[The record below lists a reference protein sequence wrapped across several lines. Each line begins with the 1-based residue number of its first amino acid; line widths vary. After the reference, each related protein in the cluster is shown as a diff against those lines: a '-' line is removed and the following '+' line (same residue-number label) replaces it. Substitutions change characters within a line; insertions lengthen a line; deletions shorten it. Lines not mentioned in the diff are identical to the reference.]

1 MLTAAVSLIG
11 IIFIAI
17 QWSFGRKQKE
27 LKYGEVCNYYGF
39 SEHRGFLMGV
49 AAILIVIFHCE
60 FFTEASSDI
69 GIINSFFVILWQF
82 NIGVEMFLVV
92 SGIGLYFS
100 FEKNKVCFSQYY
112 TKRLLNVYLISLIVD
127 LPYIICLNLF
137 VEKQGMVYNFL
148 EWTKLHNWMG
158 KSDLSWYVAFVMV
171 LYALYPLIY
180 KLMKKLEKTK
190 FEFFTVCAVCIFI
203 FALCIVLYVFQPKLY
218 DAVEIALTRV
228 PIFIIGCYLGK
239 FVYNKQQYGNMFYI
253 VCIIG
258 ILLWMILTNMT
269 DNLMVQRF
277 SHCLLALAI
286 CVVLIPIAGF
296 LKSKINF
303 IYRFF
308 AFCGSM
314 SLEIY
319 LVHMNVE
326 RFLFKF
332 ITKNGD
338 SFTIPHYIAA
348 AAISFVIAYL
358 ISKLRRLIIN
368 RYMDYCKRKNTL
380 QSSNE

>member
-1 MLTAAVSLIG
+1 MLTAAVSLAG
-11 IIFIAI
+11 IIFIVI
-17 QWSFGRKQKE
+17 QWLFGRKQKK
-27 LKYGEVCNYYGF
+27 LKDGKACNYYGF

-49 AAILIVIFHCE
+49 AAILIVLFHME
-60 FFTEASSDI
+60 YFTEAGSDI
-69 GIINSFFVILWQF
+69 GIINSVFSSLWQF
-82 NIGVEMFLVV
+82 NVGVEMFLIL

-100 FEKNKVCFSQYY
+100 FENKSTGFKSYY

-137 VEKQGMVYNFL
+137 VEKQGIVYNFL

-190 FEFFTVCAVCIFI
+190 FEFLIVFSVCIFI
-203 FALCIVLYVFQPKLY
+203 FALCVVLYVLKPNLY

-228 PIFIIGCYLGK
+228 PAFFIGCYLGK
-239 FVYNKQQYGNMFYI
+239 FVYNKRKFGNMLYI
-253 VCIIG
+253 VCIAG
-258 ILLWMILTNMT
+258 ILLWMIFTNMT
-269 DNLMVQRF
+269 NNVMVQRF
-277 SHCLLALAI
+277 SHCLLSLAI
-286 CVVLIPIAGF
+286 CVLLIPIADF

-308 AFCGSM
+308 AFLGSI

-319 LVHMNVE
+319 LVHMNIV
-326 RFLFKF
+326 RASFKI

-338 SFTIPHYIAA
+338 SFTIPYFIIAA
-348 AAISFVIAYL
+348 VISIVIAYFLSKFRKL
-358 ISKLRRLIIN
+358 IVN
-368 RYMDYCKRKNTL
+368 RYIDYCKRKNTL
-380 QSSNE
+380 QSSNL